1 MVKLTDAHAEA
12 LSLVG
17 TGTLTFE
24 QVDSVLDIFSDV
36 TPSTSAYR
44 YYLAGT
50 LDEVSASY
58 HAFVDDKC
66 VTLSTTLGQDESSIN
81 SVVRGF
87 LWGSVTD
94 VFDIELKPG
103 IDNYDYTLHF
113 ISKDKTIWGAF
124 HFRLS
129 RTPYEVID

>member
-1 MVKLTDAHAEA
+1 MVKLTDAHAQA

-17 TGTLTFE
+17 TGTLTSE
-24 QVDSVLDIFSDV
+24 QVDSVLDIFSGV

-50 LDEVSASY
+50 LDEAGSSY

-81 SVVRGF
+81 SVVRNF
-87 LWGSVTD
+87 LWGSVID

-103 IDNYDYTLHF
+103 FDNYDYALHF
-113 ISKDKTIWGAF
+113 ISKDKTIWGVF
-124 HFRLS
+124 YFRLS